1 MKQILSILLVLFYSS
16 TIQAQKKT
24 VKEYFKLSANQSIT
38 LHLKFAEEIK
48 LMQWD
53 KNEIGITATVE
64 IDKGEGNDAYSLKS
78 LSSENSF
85 EVKDEYGN
93 YFETRKNKN
102 TSIEINYVIYVP
114 QNASLTVKS
123 ISGNLTAA
131 AFQGKL
137 KTDLVSGNVD
147 IKKYQGSLE
156 LKTVSGNL
164 DIVIN
169 KAEVDA
175 KTVTGVI
182 YSNIDIASEDKR
194 NRGVGSHIK
203 GQVNNGKDLLRLETV
218 SGNIYMRK
226 D

>member
-1 MKQILSILLVLFYSS
+1 MKQILSIVLVLFYSF
-16 TIQAQKKT
+16 TIQAQKT
-24 VKEYFKLSANQSIT
+24 VKENFKPAASQSIT

-48 LMQWD
+48 LLQWD

-64 IDKGEGNDAYSLKS
+64 IDKGEGNDAYSLKT
-78 LSSENSF
+78 SSNGNSF
-85 EVKDEYGN
+85 EVKDDYGN

-114 QNASLTVKS
+114 QNASLTIKS
-123 ISGNLTAA
+123 ISGNLVAESY
-131 AFQGKL
+131 QGKL

-147 IKKYQGSLE
+147 IKKYQGSLD

-175 KTVTGVI
+175 KTVTGTI
-182 YSNIDIASEDKR
+182 YSNIDISSEDKL

-203 GQVNNGKDLLRLETV
+203 GLVNNGKELLRLETV